1 VDVRYRAAVMD
12 SCSTGL
18 IEFGRVL

>member
-1 VDVRYRAAVMD
+1 VDVRYRAAVID
-12 SCSTGL
+12 SCARGL